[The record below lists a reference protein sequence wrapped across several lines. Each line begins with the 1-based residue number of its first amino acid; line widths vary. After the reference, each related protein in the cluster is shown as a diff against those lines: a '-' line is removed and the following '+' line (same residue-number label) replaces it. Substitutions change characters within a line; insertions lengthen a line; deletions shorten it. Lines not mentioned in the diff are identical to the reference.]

1 MTQIISIIQGPRDSA
16 AITHS
21 KALLFRQRQ
30 NGAFGKKDV
39 QDVLP
44 SYAFT
49 DNKQLQPGV
58 LQSPLRLEISVH
70 ANFKDSEVCCARAHG
85 SGMVIDL
92 KTTVLFMPT

>member
-1 MTQIISIIQGPRDSA
+1 M
-16 AITHS
+16 
-21 KALLFRQRQ
+21 FRMFFPHMLSLTINNFR
-30 NGAFGKKDV
+30 
-39 QDVLP
+39 
-44 SYAFT
+44 
-49 DNKQLQPGV
+49 PGV